1 MKFQSDIPAKINDAV
16 KRFDSNAEVIIYG
29 SRARGDSKTLSDWDV
44 LILLQSEKVT
54 FATERELINLMYEIE
69 LDNNAV
75 ISPLIYSKSDW
86 YINYKITPL
95 FENITREG
103 IIVA

>member
-1 MKFQSDIPAKINDAV
+1 MKFQSDIPTKINDAV
-16 KRFDSNAEVIIYG
+16 KRFDPNAEVIIYG
-29 SRARGDSKTLSDWDV
+29 SRARGDSKILSDWDV

-54 FATERELINLMYEIE
+54 FATERELINLIYEIE
-69 LDNNAV
+69 LDNNTV

-95 FENITREG
+95 FENVTREG
-103 IIVA
+103 IIIA